1 MLIHFQAL
9 VTIYSARFIAANFN
23 ITFKGFQMN
32 MNKMKTS
39 AQQGFTLIELMIVVA
54 IIGILAA
61 IAIPQYTKYIARA
74 ESATGLQA
82 ISALKTAVEDYYAQG
97 GTVAPTL
104 ANLGTTSTA
113 SPLGTISSTLT
124 ATGTGGLLFTFDQK
138 ASATLK
144 AGGSPV
150 HTWTRTIDGA
160 WTCASTVGADFK
172 VKGC

>member
-1 MLIHFQAL
+1 
-9 VTIYSARFIAANFN
+9 
-23 ITFKGFQMN
+23 MN

-82 ISALKTAVEDYYAQG
+82 IAALKTAVEDYYAQG

-104 ANLGTTSTA
+104 ANLGTTSAA
-113 SPLGTISSTLT
+113 SPLGTISSTLS

-144 AGGSPV
+144 AGGTPA
-150 HTWTRTIDGA
+150 HTLTRTIDGA
-160 WTCASTVGADFK
+160 WSCASTVGTDFK